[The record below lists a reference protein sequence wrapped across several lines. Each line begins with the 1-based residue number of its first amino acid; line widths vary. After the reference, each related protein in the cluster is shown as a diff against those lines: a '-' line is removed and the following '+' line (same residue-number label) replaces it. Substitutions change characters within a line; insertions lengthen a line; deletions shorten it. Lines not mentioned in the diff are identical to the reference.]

1 MTNTRPEALQRYW
14 NPKGGGVEPHDAGL
28 LYLRDDVDAVIAAL
42 AAERDSLRAENE
54 RLRLEVAHAND
65 HADAAI
71 EEIEQLRGILQ
82 AAVDAWDIHNE
93 SGDGMQGRWVSDARE
108 ALEGGA
114 NG

>member
-1 MTNTRPEALQRYW
+1 MSGPERIWAMEWRQETRGKHLV
-14 NPKGGGVEPHDAGL
+14 GGYTETPAYQGCTEYIRADLHA
-28 LYLRDDVDAVIAAL
+28 AAIAR
-42 AAERDSLRAENE
+42 AERAEADADRLRA
-54 RLRLEVAHAND
+54 
-65 HADAAI
+65 
-71 EEIEQLRGILQ
+71 ILQ